1 MIGLCSVWVEN
12 REVGFYGILVHHR
25 EYNPPLRLAEEM
37 IGLCSVWVENRWVG
51 FYGIPVHLTVSTTIH
66 FNAFQNRL
74 LFWVVFKIVGLGSTE
89 FWYISSWP
97 HHSRR
102 WVQESMALLV
112 WVWNRAIGFYGIPVH
127 LTVSTTHH
135 FCTFKNRLLFWVRF
149 VCWIV
154 RNSGTCHHNHSF
166 ESITHLPNWNL
177 TCLQVLPVGIPTSCP
192 GILSNRIDGF
202 HPQPTVS
209 SRLSTEEPTEPKL
222 WNTILLSR
230 NSIKSNGRLPSPT
243 NSIFQT

>member
-1 MIGLCSVWVEN
+1 MGVENGTRIWFYKIKLHLNSEYITSHTSIDWSLVGVENGGVGFYGILVHHLEYNPPLRLAEEMIGLSVWVEN
-12 REVGFYGILVHHR
+12 RWIGFYGILVHHR

-112 WVWNRAIGFYGIPVH
+112 LVVNRWVGFYGILVH
-127 LTVSTTHH
+127 LTEY
-135 FCTFKNRLLFWVRF
+135 NPPLLY
-149 VCWIV
+149 IQ
-154 RNSGTCHHNHSF
+154 
-166 ESITHLPNWNL
+166 ESIALL
-177 TCLQVLPVGIPTSCP
+177 GSVRVLDC
-192 GILSNRIDGF
+192 
-202 HPQPTVS
+202 
-209 SRLSTEEPTEPKL
+209 EEF
-222 WNTILLSR
+222 WYM
-230 NSIKSNGRLPSPT
+230 SP
-243 NSIFQT
+243 